1 MSSTLGNIVFID
13 FMKKLESEDLSNIV
27 VDKLK
32 HLLDT
37 QDVVTDDKII
47 GLIEECIPNIDDY

>member
-27 VDKLK
+27 VDKIK

-37 QDVVTDDKII
+37 QDVVTDEKII
-47 GLIEECIPNIDDY
+47 GLIQECLPNIDGY